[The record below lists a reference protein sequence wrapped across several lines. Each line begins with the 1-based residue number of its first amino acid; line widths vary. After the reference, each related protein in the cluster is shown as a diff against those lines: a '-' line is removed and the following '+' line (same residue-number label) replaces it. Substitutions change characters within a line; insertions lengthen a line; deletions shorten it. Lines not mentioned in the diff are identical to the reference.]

1 MVQAERQQQPLT
13 GTEQEGTGAGVG
25 DERSDAVDAGGK
37 PGPDQGHHQT
47 DHPQHDGGDDGHEA
61 GAAEEGERIGHLV
74 GVETGVQF
82 GDDHPDYDGP
92 RMPVSMEL
100 MPRMDFTP

>member
-1 MVQAERQQQPLT
+1 MPLMPAANQGQT
-13 GTEQEGTGAGVG
+13 RA
-25 DERSDAVDAGGK
+25 
-37 PGPDQGHHQT
+37 PPDRP
-47 DHPQHDGGDDGHEA
+47 PQHDGGDDGHEA